1 MKLSLFALVLGAAA
15 CGGHPPP
22 TAKPTARAAA
32 PGAPGSAM
40 APRQREVASPRVCL
54 GKRRLLKELGKPE
67 LAAAAGR
74 PSERVERE
82 PAIARPSAPPIEHA
96 YGVAAPATVLIR
108 TADGMGSGVVIDAA
122 RGLVLTN
129 HHVVQGLLG
138 EDLTIKVT
146 LEPGK
151 PLPAGRMV
159 ASGTKLEGLVVKT
172 DPVKDLAIVKIV
184 NPPKD
189 LAVAKIAEFDPR
201 VGENVMSIGNAGIGL
216 LWAAKVCNVS
226 KVGDLTNET
235 SMLEAGDCTRI
246 DETATARDQRRQRE
260 QCQARKEEVKKRV
273 EQAPQALSIQTT
285 CGINGGDSGGPL
297 VNAWGEIVG
306 INQSVRFGAN
316 TLAFHVHVA
325 EVRELVR
332 GIPDSAVAVIPD
344 PFCDGGSEI
353 AVDDFDGDGVVDTTS
368 TAGMSFDGGDMMKNG
383 AFLIDLDQDGTQAM
397 TAERPFD
404 PEVAL
409 VLSGDDAYSFY
420 DTDNDGAFDVMY
432 RDDKADGTPERA
444 YRLAHG
450 TAKLDRSL
458 LGKKTIDPAV
468 FGSGAGGSLGVNHA
482 AGGPAL
488 ARLGAAAVGLGVAR
502 LATQSVIAAAETPR
516 VPDYR
521 RAFNDDGYAQDGD
534 GDGTVDTVFARGS
547 LGGGGH
553 AILFDLRSKA
563 LAALKSGDSAA
574 PAFKAGPIQP
584 QFVYLD
590 KPSGAWALYDTDVDG
605 AFDMALFAK
614 KPTQLDEGDRFMLR
628 GSFATHAYA
637 LAPGKAPEALREPV
651 GRSLLRGDLFKD
663 PAVRRAFE
671 QSQGRRTGARGG
683 LPDAFDGASGMSEP
697 WRFGKLD
704 RDRQVLEQVSRF
716 GHAVLV
722 DLDRDTKKLA
732 TKTAEELAKASDGF
746 DAELAIVRDLDAA
759 WFFYDTDNDSVFD
772 TIAYTQDFATG
783 LADNVI
789 RIDPSG
795 EKVAALPAGGPAF
808 RPELVRAPAKAAAQ
822 LAALVAGMKE
832 RAVQQK
838 QALEQKRKA
847 AAE

>member
-22 TAKPTARAAA
+22 TAKLTARAPA
-32 PGAPGSAM
+32 PGAPGSAI

-54 GKRRLLKELGKPE
+54 GKRRLLKELGKAE
-67 LAAAAGR
+67 LAASAGR
-74 PSERVERE
+74 PSERIERE
-82 PAIARPSAPPIEHA
+82 PAISRPTAPPIEHA

-129 HHVVQGLLG
+129 HHVVHGLLG

-146 LEPGK
+146 LERGK
-151 PLPAGRMV
+151 PLPAGRMI
-159 ASGTKLEGLVVKT
+159 ASGTKLEGVVVKT

-184 NPPKD
+184 NPPQD
-189 LAVAKIAEFDPR
+189 LAVARIAEFDPR

-297 VNAWGEIVG
+297 VNAWGEVVG

-325 EVRELVR
+325 EVRELVK
-332 GIPDSAVAVIPD
+332 GIPDTAVAVIPD
-344 PFCDGGSEI
+344 PFCDGGAELS
-353 AVDDFDGDGVVDTTS
+353 VDDFDGDGVVDTTS
-368 TAGMSFDGGDMMKNG
+368 TGGMGFDGGDLMKNG
-383 AFLIDLDQDGTQAM
+383 AYLIDLDQDGTQAM

-450 TAKLDRSL
+450 TAKLDRAL
-458 LGKKTIDPAV
+458 LGKKTIDPSV
-468 FGSGAGGSLGVNHA
+468 LGAGNA
-482 AGGPAL
+482 AGGQAL

-502 LATQSVIAAAETPR
+502 LATQDAIAAAETPR

-534 GDGTVDTVFARGS
+534 GDGTVDTIFARGS
-547 LGGGGH
+547 FGGGH
-553 AILFDLRSKA
+553 AILFDLRSKP
-563 LAALKSGDSAA
+563 LAALRSGDSAA

-590 KPSGAWALYDTDVDG
+590 KPAGAWALYDTDVDG
-605 AFDMALFAK
+605 AFDVALFAK
-614 KPTQLDEGDRFMLR
+614 KPTQLDENDRFMMR
-628 GSFATHAYA
+628 GTFATHAYA
-637 LAPGKAPEALREPV
+637 LAPGKAPEALREPI
-651 GRSLLRGDLFKD
+651 GRSLLRADLFKD

-671 QSQGRRTGARGG
+671 QSHGVRRSSARGG
-683 LPDAFDGASGMSEP
+683 LPDAFDGAGGMSEP
-697 WRFGKLD
+697 WRLGKLD

-732 TKTAEELAKASDGF
+732 TKTAEELAKAGDGF
-746 DAELAIVRDLDAA
+746 DAELAIVRDVDAA
-759 WFFYDTDNDSVFD
+759 WFFYDTDNDGVFD
-772 TIAYTQDFATG
+772 TISYTHDFATG

-789 RIDPSG
+789 RVDPSG
-795 EKVAALPAGGPAF
+795 EKVTALPAGGPAF
-808 RPELVRAPAKAAAQ
+808 RPELVRAPAKTAAK
-822 LAALVAGMKE
+822 LAALVLGMKE

-838 QALEQKRKA
+838 LAQEQKRKA